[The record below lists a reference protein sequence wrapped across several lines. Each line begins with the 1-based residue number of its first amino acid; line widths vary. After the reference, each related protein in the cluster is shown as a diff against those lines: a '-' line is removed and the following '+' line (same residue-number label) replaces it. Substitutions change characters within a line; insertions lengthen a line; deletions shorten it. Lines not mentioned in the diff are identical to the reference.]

1 MADQVP
7 VPRRHA
13 RLAHHVDR
21 MVAFPSSGMFCDM
34 LPYMPP
40 AAELFDDNDDGRSIW
55 GSSDD
60 ENPSLLNSSASD
72 RETELTV
79 DETAPDDEGLV
90 IPAIPIPAIAAE
102 GHPDDGASEVS
113 HGDWSSV
120 SQSVYEDELSHGRRY
135 HGYRKGRYPL
145 PNDRQ
150 EQQRE
155 ETSHAMMMELTEG
168 HLFYSDIGQ
177 SPTNILDVG
186 TGIVAEQYPGAT
198 VVGTDLSAI
207 QPRWLPVNVR
217 MYVDDCEEPDW
228 LHGDAYDLVHFR
240 GMAGILKDLAGVLE
254 SAYRNGG
261 WVEFQEL
268 IPQIEC
274 DDNSMRP
281 NDPLRMFYD
290 AATQGLRTFGCDPLR
305 ATKLEEALERAGYI
319 NIHRVTKKIPISTW
333 ARGRRLKTLGLFM
346 KTVML
351 DSLDALAAKPLAAL
365 DISPRDRRELTRL
378 VKQSLDDNT
387 VHRYVNCVF
396 CYGQK
401 REEDGAFA
409 DLDWL
414 WD

>member
-1 MADQVP
+1 MECSLSLCAMIP
-7 VPRRHA
+7 YAP
-13 RLAHHVDR
+13 LATDI
-21 MVAFPSSGMFCDM
+21 
-34 LPYMPP
+34 
-40 AAELFDDNDDGRSIW
+40 FDGHDDGDSTW
-55 GSSDD
+55 CSSDD
-60 ENPSLLNSSASD
+60 GVSLDSSPSD
-72 RETELTV
+72 DETELTV
-79 DETAPDDEGLV
+79 DDTAPEEDGLF
-90 IPAIPIPAIAAE
+90 IPALPIPADLA
-102 GHPDDGASEVS
+102 DDLTNDGTSDASYE
-113 HGDWSSV
+113 DWSSF

-135 HGYRKGRYPL
+135 HGFRKGRYPL

-155 ETSHAMMMELTEG
+155 ETNHAMMMELSDG

-186 TGIVAEQYPGAT
+186 TGIGSWAIDVAEQYPEAT

-228 LHGDAYDLVHFR
+228 LHGEEYDLVHFR
-240 GMAGILKDLAGVLE
+240 GMAGILKDLDSVLQT
-254 SAYRNGG
+254 AYRRTKNGG
-261 WVEFQEL
+261 WVEFQEI

-274 DDNSMRP
+274 DDSSMRP
-281 NDPLRMFYD
+281 DDPLRIFYD

-305 ATKLEEALERAGYI
+305 PARLEEALEHAGYT
-319 NIHRVTKKIPISTW
+319 NIRCVTKKIPISTW
-333 ARGRRLKTLGLFM
+333 ARGKRLKTLGLFM

-365 DISPRDRRELTRL
+365 GVSPSDRRELTRH
-378 VKQSLDDNT
+378 VRRSLDDNT

-401 REEDGAFA
+401 REQDGAFA
-409 DLDWL
+409 DLD
-414 WD
+414 